1 MSKKQI
7 EPKEPAPQVESD
19 AATLAANEKAD
30 KEARHDISKI
40 TATLMARPSF
50 MSAHTAMSF
59 IPDSMKAYGPA
70 NILTMHEEYRDKCK
84 AVVEGDMTTPE
95 ALLISQ
101 AMSLNSIY
109 NECAQLAG
117 LNIANRLPQAEVLL
131 RMALKAQAQCTQT
144 LRVLGELKAPKS
156 VAFIKQQNN
165 AAGPQQVN
173 NGPVT
178 QGAAAMPARAHEK
191 EDGNPANELLT
202 DEMGAQH
209 AATLDTG
216 ATRRAGGK
224 DPQMET
230 VGAVDRTCD

>member
-1 MSKKQI
+1 MSKHTKTGQ
-7 EPKEPAPQVESD
+7 SD
-19 AATLAANEKAD
+19 ASTDSTDSVSSEALAKA
-30 KEARHDISKI
+30 KETGAI
-40 TATLMARPSF
+40 TADLMTRPSF
-50 MSAHTAMSF
+50 MAAHTAMSF

-70 NILTMHEEYRDKCK
+70 NIVPMFQEFRRR
-84 AVVEGDMTTPE
+84 VEGVCDGDMTTPE
-95 ALLISQ
+95 ALLAAQ

-165 AAGPQQVN
+165 AAGNQQVN
-173 NGPVT
+173 NAPVT
-178 QGAAAMPARAHEK
+178 QGATAHAHGEK
-191 EDGNPANELLT
+191 ETPVTTNELLT
-202 DEMGAQH
+202 DDREAQH

-216 ATRRAGGK
+216 ATGRAGREN
-224 DPQMET
+224 QTLEA
-230 VGAVDRTCD
+230 VGAVDRADE

>member
-1 MSKKQI
+1 MNAQT
-7 EPKEPAPQVESD
+7 EMPAPPE
-19 AATLAANEKAD
+19 ATEPVDEATELAK
-30 KEARHDISKI
+30 KEAKHEISKI
-40 TATLMARPSF
+40 TATLMTRPSF
-50 MSAHTAMSF
+50 MAAHTAMSF

-70 NILTMHEEYRDKCK
+70 NILTMHEEYRDRCK

-95 ALLISQ
+95 ALLIAQ

-144 LRVLGELKAPKS
+144 LRVLSELKNPRAPATF
-156 VAFIKQQNN
+156 VKQQNN

-178 QGAAAMPARAHEK
+178 QGTHAHVSEETQAAT
-191 EDGNPANELLT
+191 NELLT
-202 DEMGAQH
+202 DDREAQH

-216 ATRRAGGK
+216 ATGRASREN
-224 DPQMET
+224 QAVEA
-230 VGAVDRTCD
+230 VGAVDGPSD